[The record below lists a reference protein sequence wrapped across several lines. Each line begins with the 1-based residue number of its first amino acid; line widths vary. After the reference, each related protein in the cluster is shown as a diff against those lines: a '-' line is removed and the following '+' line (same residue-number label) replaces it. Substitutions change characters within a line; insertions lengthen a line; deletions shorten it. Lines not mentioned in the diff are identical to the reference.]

1 MKVFL
6 TGGGGFLGSYIVKLL
21 IKAGHEVTNLSRGDY
36 PELRKIGVKT
46 IRGDITDRELLLEIM
61 KGYDACF
68 HVASK
73 VAMWGHTKD
82 FYQQNVTGTENIIE
96 SCKVN
101 GIKYLIYT
109 STPSVVFG
117 EESISGGNE
126 KLPYPSKTFSRYAFS
141 KSIAEKKVIEAA
153 SKELMTTSLR
163 PHLIFGEGD
172 KNLIPR
178 LIESAKKGKLKIIGC
193 GENQVDVIYVE
204 NAADAHLQALEQMI
218 ASPEEINGQCFFIGQ
233 GPIKL
238 WPFINKILEKHQIAP
253 IKKRVS
259 FRMAFI
265 VGAVIEGFLGLI
277 RSYDIHPPMT
287 RFVALQLS
295 KDHYF
300 SHEKAHQLLKWTPKV
315 TIDEALSRI

>member
-1 MKVFL
+1 MKIFL

-21 IKAGHEVTNLSRGDY
+21 IEDGHEVTNIGRGDY
-36 PELRKIGVKT
+36 PNLREIGVET
-46 IRGDITDRELLLEIM
+46 IRGDITDKELLFKSM
-61 KGYDACF
+61 VGHDACF

-73 VAMWGHTKD
+73 VAMWGNTHD
-82 FYQQNVTGTENIIE
+82 FYQQNVIGTENIIE

-117 EESISGGNE
+117 RESITGGNE
-126 KLPYPSKTFSRYAFS
+126 QLPYPKKTFSRYAFS
-141 KSIAEKKVIEAA
+141 KSIAEKRIIQAA
-153 SKELMTTSLR
+153 TKELITTSLR

-178 LIESAKKGKLKIIGC
+178 LIESAKRGKLKIIGN

-204 NAADAHLQALEQMI
+204 NAADAHIQALNQMI
-218 ASPEEINGQCFFIGQ
+218 SVPEEVNGQCFFIGQ

-238 WPFINKILEKHQIAP
+238 WPFINKILEKYQVKP
-253 IKKRVS
+253 VKKKVS
-259 FRMAFI
+259 FRVAFI
-265 VGAVIEGFLGLI
+265 VGAIVEALLGLMRI
-277 RSYDIHPPMT
+277 YEVHPPMT

-300 SHEKAHQLLKWTPKV
+300 DHKKAHQVLKWKPK
-315 TIDEALSRI
+315 ISIEEGLRRI